1 MEVPVNLKN
10 PSQFF
15 AAAGLT
21 VLLNMPSRF
30 EVAEYEGQPRFR
42 ASLVLPDFD
51 LRAFLEKLRSAT
63 YINVMEAGG
72 AKYSQT
78 KESKIDNLPVRMHVG
93 EQVFELDWW
102 LNEFWSGKSGLKLWA
117 GTAMPISLL
126 RRLTE
131 LLPTAS
137 EDILN
142 EGLETSKGSRPTW
155 GFRPVR
161 QTGVAANLDKTTRI
175 YPIAELLC
183 AVGLQYV
190 RPVISN
196 VGITFWVWR
205 DDLPWEAAM
214 AAGELECVRTYALTA
229 RREKCG
235 KGKFSFTA
243 AEFVNGPMAH

>member
-15 AAAGLT
+15 AAAGLA

-30 EVAEYEGQPRFR
+30 EVTEYEGQPKFR
-42 ASLVLPDFD
+42 ASFVLPNFD
-51 LRAFLEKLRSAT
+51 MGILLGQLKSAT
-63 YINVMEAGG
+63 YVEISEAGG
-72 AKYSQT
+72 AKYSA
-78 KESKIDNLPVRMHVG
+78 KEESKVENLPVRMQVG
-93 EQVFELDWW
+93 EQTFELDWW
-102 LNEFWSGKSGLKLWA
+102 LNEFWSDKSGLKLWA
-117 GTAMPISLL
+117 GSTVPISLL

-131 LLPTAS
+131 LLPTKS

-142 EGLETSKGSRPTW
+142 ERVEASRHNRPSW

-161 QTGVAANLDKTTRI
+161 QTGVAANLEKAKI

-190 RPVISN
+190 RPVISKD
-196 VGITFWVWR
+196 GITFWVWR

-214 AAGELECVRTYALTA
+214 AAGELEGVRTYALTA
-229 RREKCG
+229 RREKYSQG
-235 KGKFSFTA
+235 QFSFGA
-243 AEFVNGPMAH
+243 AEFVIGAMAH

>member
-10 PSQFF
+10 PAQFF
-15 AAAGLT
+15 AAVGLS

-30 EVAEYEGQPRFR
+30 KVDEYEGQPRFR
-42 ASLVLPDFD
+42 ASLVLPYFD
-51 LRAFLEKLRSAT
+51 TGTLLATLKSAT
-63 YINVMEAGG
+63 YTAVSEAGG
-72 AKYSQT
+72 AKYSAK
-78 KESKIDNLPVRMHVG
+78 KESKVDNLPVRMQVG
-93 EQVFELDWW
+93 EQTFELDWW
-102 LNEFWSGKSGLKLWA
+102 LNEFWSDKSGLKLWA
-117 GTAMPISLL
+117 GTTVPISLL

-131 LLPTAS
+131 LLPTTS

-142 EGLETSKGSRPTW
+142 EGVEAPKNNRPTW

-161 QTGVAANLDKTTRI
+161 QTGVAANLDKAKI

-183 AVGLQYV
+183 AVGLQYF
-190 RPVISN
+190 RPVMN
-196 VGITFWVWR
+196 NDGITFCVWL

-214 AAGELECVRTYALTA
+214 AASELEGVGTYALTA

-243 AEFVNGPMAH
+243 AEFVIGAMAH